1 MRSIHSYNAANEMH
15 TEVKQHLLELVNF
28 MTPTWEKRKRKVYA
42 AKRFNHTMPFPSKE
56 GV

>member
-42 AKRFNHTMPFPSKE
+42 ARRFNHTMPFPSKE